1 MNLFNIRSSSAEPP
15 VPVPVPPAALPLNLQ
30 NSSSLSSDIS
40 NLIGQSV
47 VAPTAENAI
56 PLAPSPAPAS
66 PPMISPPAAPIIAV
80 PPMMEPPAPPLPTAA
95 EPPVAPLPITIGGP
109 LGTPASLPQIV
120 ITQTPSQAQA
130 LTPANFSTAAPHA
143 NEAHVSAVSQV
154 ADKLRRSLNENSL
167 VERQALTNDE
177 LSIDAELNS
186 LEQQEIELHQLLS
199 QLDAL
204 KDTLRERRGGLAA
217 RIHKMD
223 AFDQNVLEELKVLES

>member
-1 MNLFNIRSSSAEPP
+1 MNLFNIRSSSVEPP
-15 VPVPVPPAALPLNLQ
+15 VPVPAPLVASPLSPQ
-30 NSSSLSSDIS
+30 NSGSISTDIS

-47 VAPTAENAI
+47 VAPTAENTI
-56 PLAPSPAPAS
+56 PLVPPPAPAS
-66 PPMISPPAAPIIAV
+66 PQMISPPTAPTVAV
-80 PPMMEPPAPPLPTAA
+80 PPMMEPLSPPLPTSA
-95 EPPVAPLPITIGGP
+95 EQPVAPLPITIGGP

-130 LTPANFSTAAPHA
+130 IAPVNFASAAPHA
-143 NEAHVSAVSQV
+143 NEAHVNAVSQV

-167 VERQALTNDE
+167 VGRQALTNDE

-223 AFDQNVLEELKVLES
+223 VFDQNVLEELKVLES